1 MFQISPLFFSPKKE
15 LFSWIY
21 LLKKTP
27 RKTKILI
34 YPVWKSVWKIWDR
47 IFELIQIEVQCSRT
61 YFKVFFPQEAGAFQ
75 NNIEKEPQKPHPKFK
90 KYVHHIF
97 AENICSAC
105 SPMQVA
111 VFCKNVLTLE
121 KTNQIFWLWK

>member
-47 IFELIQIEVQCSRT
+47 IFELIQIEVQCRT

-75 NNIEKEPQKPHPKFK
+75 NDIEKEPQKPHLKFK
-90 KYVHHIF
+90 KYVHYIF

-111 VFCKNVLTLE
+111 VFFKNVLTLE